1 MITETNM
8 NLFTF
13 QAVAAIYRRI
23 SVVLCFLKMK
33 TALIKNLQTKW
44 KEKKHSFQ
52 TWNAK
57 GVWCWKKTF
66 EIHDDLANS
75 L

>member
-33 TALIKNLQTKW
+33 TALIKNLQTK
-44 KEKKHSFQ
+44 
-52 TWNAK
+52 
-57 GVWCWKKTF
+57 
-66 EIHDDLANS
+66 
-75 L
+75 